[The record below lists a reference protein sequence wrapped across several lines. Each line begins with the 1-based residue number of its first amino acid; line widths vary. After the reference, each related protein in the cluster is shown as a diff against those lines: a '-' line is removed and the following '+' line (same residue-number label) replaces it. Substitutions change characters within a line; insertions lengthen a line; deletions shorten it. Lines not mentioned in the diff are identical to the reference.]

1 MSDTKPVTQLAD
13 ANSATF
19 NPTGSAARDLRF
31 TPIADYAFLSDCH
44 TGALVGPDG
53 AVDWLCMPR
62 FDSPSV
68 FTALLDR
75 SAGQFRVGP
84 YGVYVPIGRR
94 YLRHLGNF
102 PQPFTHL
109 ALIKRGSAR
118 DRRRALLVAGAP

>member
-1 MSDTKPVTQLAD
+1 
-13 ANSATF
+13 
-19 NPTGSAARDLRF
+19 
-31 TPIADYAFLSDCH
+31 
-44 TGALVGPDG
+44 VGPDG

-109 ALIKRGSAR
+109 ALINAVQHVIADELSS
-118 DRRRALLVAGAP
+118 